1 MFFNRQAKHPK
12 KTKTKKQYLCSEFV
26 FEMKKSRFPLAFAL
40 CALLLISACH
50 RKEKVATPPMT
61 PEQEVKVKNVE
72 IDFLRYEQQLFSL
85 DPNHLSEGIESL
97 YGKVP
102 SVLVAKDSWK
112 DANMIKSLQGY
123 LSDPTIKELYKET
136 QKQYPN
142 LDNLKKELTDA
153 FRIYLTHFPEDSV
166 PKIVTMISGMDFSI
180 PSVWGYDNY
189 LFINLDMYLG
199 QNYKYYALS
208 GMPKFISARCDKKYI
223 ASDCFTKVM
232 AYKHLPDKTLVTA
245 LDNMLDEGKKL
256 FLTQTMF
263 PNKSPQD
270 IIGYSADK
278 YAWIEKN
285 EGNVWQYLMDKNMI
299 YSKDEEVIRQLVGE
313 TPFTRVFGNDS
324 PGRIGAY
331 IGWKI
336 IQNYMKQHPETSLQD
351 IMIRTDSQKI
361 LSESHYKPS
370 FK

>member
-1 MFFNRQAKHPK
+1 MFFNYRAKHPK

-85 DPNHLSEGIESL
+85 DPNHLAEGIEGL

-166 PKIVTMISGMDFSI
+166 PEIVTMISGMDFSI

-223 ASDCFTKVM
+223 ASDSFTKVM

-256 FLTQTMF
+256 FLTQTVF

-351 IMIRTDSQKI
+351 IMLRTDSQKI